1 MQDLNDLYYFAKIVE
16 FKGFAAAS
24 RALDIPKSKLSRRIQ
39 MLEER
44 LGVRLLHRSSRK
56 FSVTEIGQQY
66 YHYCHALLM
75 DAENAQEFI
84 DLNRTEPRGIIRV
97 SCPPALLHYHMGEFL
112 TTFMLQYPKLRIYID
127 ATNRNVD
134 VLNEGIDIAFR
145 VRYPPLKDSDLVMK
159 KFVTSAQCLVA
170 HPRVLSTQ
178 PIPRTLDELHQ
189 FRTIG
194 LGNAEQQNAWVLH
207 HAEQGTVHF
216 QHDPDFIVND
226 MTGVLQ
232 AVIHGL
238 GIAPLPIMMAHE
250 YIERK
255 ELIMILPEWQLTS
268 GIVHAAYASRKGL
281 LPAIKKLLDYLEEQ
295 FALLDQKKLG
305 YQ

>member
-16 FKGFAAAS
+16 YGGFAAAG
-24 RALDIPKSKLSRRIQ
+24 RALDIPKSKLSRRVA

-44 LGVRLLHRSSRK
+44 LGVRLLHRSSRQ
-56 FSVTEIGQQY
+56 FSVTETGQQY
-66 YHYCHALLM
+66 YQYCHALLI

-84 DLNRTEPRGIIRV
+84 DLNRSEPRGTIRV

-112 TTFMLQYPKLRIYID
+112 TKFMLQYPKIKIYID
-127 ATNRNVD
+127 TTNRNVD

-145 VRYPPLKDSDLVMK
+145 VRYPPLKDSGLVMK

-170 HPRVLSTQ
+170 HPSVLSTQ

-194 LGNAEQQNAWVLH
+194 LGNAEQQNVWVLH
-207 HAEQGTVHF
+207 HALEGTVHF
-216 QHDPDFIVND
+216 QHEPDLIVND

-238 GIAPLPIMMAHE
+238 GIAPLPIMMAQE
-250 YIERK
+250 YISRK
-255 ELIMILPEWQLTS
+255 ELIVILPEWQPTS
-268 GIVHAAYASRKGL
+268 GIVHAAYPSRKGL
-281 LPAIKKLLDYLEEQ
+281 LPAIKKLLDYLGEQ
-295 FALLDQKKLG
+295 FAQLDQQKLG